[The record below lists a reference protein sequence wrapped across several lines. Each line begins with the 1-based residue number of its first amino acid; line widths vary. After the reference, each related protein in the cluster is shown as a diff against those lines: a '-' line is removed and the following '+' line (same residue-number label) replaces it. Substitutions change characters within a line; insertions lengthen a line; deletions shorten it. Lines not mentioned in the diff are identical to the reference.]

1 MPLPTDPHTLEVS
14 RDLLHALDDL
24 NGVHPGFRAAHSK
37 GILLSGTFTPTAEAR
52 TLTRAPHAQRTS
64 TPVWVRFSNSA
75 GFPEVADNDPKSAS
89 PRGMAIRF
97 QLAEH
102 VHTDVIGVS
111 TDGFPVRTPEEFV
124 QFLRAAHASGPD
136 APKPTAIEAFLGT
149 HPKALK
155 FVTTPKPIP
164 TSFARENFFGVNAFK
179 FTNPA
184 GDTRYVRYRTKPVLG
199 TEYVDEKE
207 VASNPPNF
215 LFDDIEDRIAQGPV
229 EFEMFVQLA
238 ESGDVVDDA
247 TVLWGNDRKEVKFG
261 AIVLTAVVA
270 DNAGE
275 QKKIIFD
282 PIPRVEGIE
291 PSGDPLLEAR
301 AGVYLMSGRRRREE

>member
-52 TLTRAPHAQRTS
+52 TLTRAPHAQRAS
-64 TPVWVRFSNSA
+64 TPVLVRFSNSA
-75 GFPEVADNDPKSAS
+75 GFPEVADNDLKNAS

-111 TDGFPVRTPEEFV
+111 TDGFPVRTPEEFL

-136 APKPTAIEAFLGT
+136 APKPTPIETFLGA

-155 FVTTPKPIP
+155 YVTTPKPIP
-164 TSFARENFFGVNAFK
+164 TSFAREAFFSVSAFK
-179 FTNPA
+179 FTDPA
-184 GDTRYVRYRTKPVLG
+184 GDSRYVRYRTRPVLG
-199 TEYVDEKE
+199 TEYVDEKD
-207 VASNPPNF
+207 VAAKPPNF
-215 LFDDIEDRIAQGPV
+215 LFDDIADRIAQGPV
-229 EFEMFVQLA
+229 EFEIFVQVA
-238 ESGDVVDDA
+238 ASGDVVDDA
-247 TVLWGNDRKEVKFG
+247 TALWGNDRKEVKFG
-261 AIVLTAVVA
+261 SIALTSVVA

-301 AGVYLMSGRRRREE
+301 AGVYLMSGRRRREA